1 MLQKSEIIA
10 AVPANLRSSISD
22 SLVDKINNAV
32 NDPDEAE
39 AIRNNFI
46 SYAVVLREGKF
57 KVADYI
63 NAVMYV
69 SYRLMDYNH
78 EEAYARALPARYTE
92 LKSKGKTKKEISSHV
107 AHYNK
112 GKLVNLIF
120 ELSHIPTWILYQDA
134 YHDAIKTQIKLM
146 TDVNISPKVRSD
158 AANSVLTHLK
168 KPESKEINLNIGVE
182 ESSGL
187 RELKEMMTSL
197 AEVQLDAIDKGTP
210 TRKIAHQKIASKDED
225 IIDADFTVVN
235 K

>member
-92 LKSKGKTKKEISSHV
+92 LKSKGKTKKGSLTRMSFIKCSVSEEFQ
-107 AHYNK
+107 
-112 GKLVNLIF
+112 KLN
-120 ELSHIPTWILYQDA
+120 
-134 YHDAIKTQIKLM
+134 
-146 TDVNISPKVRSD
+146 NICFSK
-158 AANSVLTHLK
+158 SV
-168 KPESKEINLNIGVE
+168 
-182 ESSGL
+182 
-187 RELKEMMTSL
+187 
-197 AEVQLDAIDKGTP
+197 
-210 TRKIAHQKIASKDED
+210 
-225 IIDADFTVVN
+225 
-235 K
+235 